1 MRAAIHLE
9 NLRPALQP
17 ILVKQPDGTHISS
30 THRAYLPGLA
40 HLRREAARVD
50 IFRDQDLPHTSLMSL
65 GQLCDAGCEA
75 HLDAKALMVS
85 NPDTTPLYR
94 GERNRATGLWDVDWR
109 NPLPALTSTSAT
121 NEVSAPQASP
131 PSAVQHGGTVIVAQS
146 LTSNAQRVGF
156 YHAALGSPPVAT
168 LLTALRAN
176 ILPTLPID
184 IDMVRKAPPTTMA
197 TAKGHLDARRQG
209 IQSTRPPAV
218 EDPECSFP
226 VGDIRHTPGAAISV
240 MISPAK
246 CEVDIDPTGRLSIHT
261 EWGGDYHV
269 VFYHHD
275 SNYIHVETCWHPCCY
290 SRETRAE
297 RILGT
302 ACAGRIL
309 HRPGAGSL
317 PLLRGLAPWY

>member
-1 MRAAIHLE
+1 MSKKTVKLSITATPAILSLSALRCVCNNKSATVLDTVQPVITVLPQTFPLLSIAPTLSYIAAAALGPSWTSPTSIAAGDSGATGHIASMRAAIHLE
-9 NLRPALQP
+9 DLRPALQP
-17 ILVKQPDGTHISS
+17 ISVKQPDGTLICS

-65 GQLCDAGCEA
+65 GKLYDAGCEA
-75 HLDAKALMVS
+75 HLDAKAIVVS

-109 NPLPALTSTSAT
+109 NPLPPSTSTSAT
-121 NEVSAPQASP
+121 NEAPAPQASP
-131 PSAVQHGGTVIVAQS
+131 PLNALQHGGTALVALS

-197 TAKGHLDARRQG
+197 TAERHLDARR
-209 IQSTRPPAV
+209 
-218 EDPECSFP
+218 
-226 VGDIRHTPGAAISV
+226 
-240 MISPAK
+240 
-246 CEVDIDPTGRLSIHT
+246 
-261 EWGGDYHV
+261 
-269 VFYHHD
+269 
-275 SNYIHVETCWHPCCY
+275 
-290 SRETRAE
+290 
-297 RILGT
+297 
-302 ACAGRIL
+302 
-309 HRPGAGSL
+309 
-317 PLLRGLAPWY
+317 